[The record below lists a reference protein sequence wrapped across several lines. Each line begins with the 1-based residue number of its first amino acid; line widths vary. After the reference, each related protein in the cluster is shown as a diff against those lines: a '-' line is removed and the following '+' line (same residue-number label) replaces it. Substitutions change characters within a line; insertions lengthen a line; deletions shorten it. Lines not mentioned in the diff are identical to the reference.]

1 MLLRL
6 PGAIE
11 MTVAHVVEND
21 DRLNQTKK
29 HYRKSLHI
37 EIVTQ
42 KTLAL
47 PLLSGC
53 QQPGSDS
60 CGCSDKPF
68 PPAVRLPVTNIIGQI
83 QNISVVAIVNKFLS
97 VLRVPPWG
105 CPVRA

>member
-42 KTLAL
+42 KILAL

-53 QQPGSDS
+53 QQPGSGS

-68 PPAVRLPVTNIIGQI
+68 PPAVRLPVTNIIGKTSI
-83 QNISVVAIVNKFLS
+83 GSPRFS
-97 VLRVPPWG
+97 RT
-105 CPVRA
+105 RALCRGNGDFQGLWE